1 MENDQDKSLE
11 IARNCLLV
19 PTGLEDR
26 HLDEALGKMLTG
38 GVDSADLYFQYS
50 RQESWSLED
59 GQVKEGSHNID
70 QGVGVRA
77 IAGEKTGFAYSDE
90 LVLPALMS
98 VSTAASAIAR
108 QGQAGALQA
117 W

>member
-1 MENDQDKSLE
+1 MSSSDFENPVD

-26 HLDEALGKMLTG
+26 HLDEALSRMLSG
-38 GVDSADLYFQYS
+38 AVDSADLYFQYS
-50 RQESWSLED
+50 RHESWSLED

-77 IAGEKTGFAYSDE
+77 VAGE
-90 LVLPALMS
+90 
-98 VSTAASAIAR
+98 
-108 QGQAGALQA
+108 
-117 W
+117 